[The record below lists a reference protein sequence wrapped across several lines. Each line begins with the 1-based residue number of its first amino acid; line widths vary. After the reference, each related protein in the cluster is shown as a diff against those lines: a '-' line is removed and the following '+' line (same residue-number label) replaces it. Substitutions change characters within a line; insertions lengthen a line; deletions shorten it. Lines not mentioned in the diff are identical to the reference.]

1 MPTPANF
8 EALRELEAF
17 VQLSEGARV
26 QLAAEVAQALGDG
39 WRSVTEPT
47 AAAAEALDALPLKHD
62 RTDLVFHVV
71 PGGVFRMG
79 LSEDDVAAFELAI
92 ESTGPT
98 KKLLQ
103 RFERI
108 SLPVR
113 TVTVDPFL
121 VTPWPIPHD
130 AVRRISH
137 GRYRR
142 DTFDRVGARDLAHA
156 AGFRL
161 PSEAEHE
168 WLARD
173 GQQLAFTLDC
183 VTSVRARR
191 EPRSRFGIKN
201 LHFEEWMEDDWHPT
215 YEGAPTSSAPWL
227 NGDPRGVYRGGL
239 LLSAV
244 QSDSEYVFGLAAL
257 RFPGPRKGPDGESSE
272 ASKILLEGIEE
283 DEDPDALTRFVC
295 PLPEWF
301 A

>member
-1 MPTPANF
+1 MPTPATF
-8 EALRELEAF
+8 EALRDLQAF
-17 VQLSEGARV
+17 VKLSESGRA
-26 QLAAEVAQALGDG
+26 QLAADVAEALGDD
-39 WRSVTEPT
+39 WRAITEPT
-47 AAAAEALDALPLKHD
+47 TAAAETLDALPLKHE

-79 LSEDDVAAFELAI
+79 LSADDVAAFDLAI

-98 KKLLQ
+98 KKLLE
-103 RFERI
+103 RFEKILR
-108 SLPVR
+108 PVR

-121 VTPWPIPHD
+121 VTAWPIPYD
-130 AVRRISH
+130 VVRRISN

-142 DTFDRVGARDLAHA
+142 DTFDRVGALDFVHS

-161 PSEAEHE
+161 PSESEHQ

-173 GQQLAFTLDC
+173 GRQLAFPLDC
-183 VTSVRARR
+183 VASVRARR
-191 EPRSRFGIKN
+191 EPHSRFGIKN

-215 YEGAPTSSAPWL
+215 YEGAPTNSSPWL

-244 QSDSEYVFGLAAL
+244 QSASEYVFGLAAL
-257 RFPGPRKGPDGESSE
+257 RFPGPRKGPDHSSSE
-272 ASKILLEGIEE
+272 ITEVSLQDIEE
-283 DEDPDALTRFVC
+283 AEDPDALVRFVC
-295 PLPEWF
+295 PLPESF